1 MDNLFNCFI
10 SLFYVSS
17 TPFPATI
24 LCGEQHWR
32 TAL

>member
-17 TPFPATI
+17 TPFPATF